1 MAIDGSST
9 VDTKVKTYPRMI
21 KIRRVA
27 TGYPRMDTID
37 GSSTVDTKVITY
49 PRMIKIR
56 QGGN

>member
-21 KIRRVA
+21 KIRQGA
-27 TGYPRMDTID
+27 ID
-37 GSSTVDTKVITY
+37 GTVDTNLKTY

>member
-21 KIRRVA
+21 KIRQGA
-27 TGYPRMDTID
+27 ID
-37 GSSTVDTKVITY
+37 DSSTVDTKVKTY